1 MRINDIIQES
11 LEEAISVTQYEST
24 VEEAV
29 RLGISQAMAVMAG
42 LRGRNPQEEQLM
54 LDEKT
59 KPLFDRFRGSLP
71 DVLAEK
77 ISALIKSKLSNE
89 IGKDVNLTVAFEPT
103 DPNVK
108 GLADNTEIILTDRYV
123 KKLSGRILDKVEDSL
138 IASYAVD
145 EWVDATFFTFKMLG
159 SQDRYLT
166 GLILDNA
173 IPLINAIVSTTL
185 HELVHVLQHHRQFQK
200 GRTDTEYRSYLDK
213 KKGEFSA
220 LHNKDKDNMSDE
232 EKVRYHNLYL
242 ASPQEMGSFSNE
254 MALSFIRDADIRHAT
269 SEKEIASISSD
280 EITTYVRKYIHNR
293 YSDPKNQKEY
303 AVFKRY
309 AKLVYQEVQRYIEKI
324 RKTFKKQN

>member
-29 RLGISQAMAVMAG
+29 RLGIAQAMTVMAS
-42 LRGRNPQEEQLM
+42 LKGRNPEEERLM
-54 LDEKT
+54 LDDKPI
-59 KPLFDRFRGSLP
+59 PLFNRFKGSLP

-77 ISALIKSKLSNE
+77 ISNLIEVKLGRE
-89 IGKDVNLTVAFEPT
+89 IGKEVKLTVSFDETQP
-103 DPNVK
+103 DVK
-108 GLADNTEIILTDRYV
+108 GLADNTEIILTNRYV
-123 KKLSGRILDKVEDSL
+123 KKLSGRLLDKIDQSL
-138 IASYAVD
+138 TASYAVE
-145 EWVDATFFTFKMLG
+145 EWVDATFSTFKMLG

-166 GLILDNA
+166 NVILDDS
-173 IPLINAIVSTTL
+173 IPLIDAIVSTTL
-185 HELVHVLQHHRQFQK
+185 HELVHILQHHRQFQK
-200 GRTDTEYRSYLDK
+200 GRTNTEYRSYLDK

-220 LHNKDKDNMSDE
+220 LHNKEDDLSDE
-232 EKVRYHNLYL
+232 EKIRYHHLYL
-242 ASPQEMGSFSNE
+242 ASPQEMGSFANE
-254 MALSFIRDADIRHAT
+254 MALAYIRDTDIKNAT
-269 SEKEIASISSD
+269 SEEGIEPVTPQDI
-280 EITTYVRKYIHNR
+280 IFYVKKYIHNR